1 MWQQLSLRTR
11 LNLLFALVLVVG
23 LAANIGRLVLEAG
36 PRIQAEDDS
45 VLRLAREFVDASISD
60 LKGSAD
66 PEAKLTTI
74 VDGLQKL
81 RHVSVTHERAGER
94 IVAAPGDAALGK
106 GRFDAPPEWFVSLV
120 RPEQTSVR
128 IPIAVEGKS
137 YGSLLIASH
146 PSDEIAEIWDGIVTQ
161 LEVGSAIAAALLLIT
176 MIVVSRA
183 LAPIQSLADAMTG
196 IEAGH
201 YDTRVTPTGSAEIA
215 AICAKLNHLAGTLGE
230 AVAEK
235 QRLAERI
242 VTLQDDER
250 SEIARELHDE
260 FGPYLF
266 ALRAHATSL
275 MRLADG
281 AKPDLEG
288 IRKHGSAMLEQVNA
302 LQQFNRRVLDKL
314 RPAGLSELGL
324 REALAALV
332 RFWRDAHP
340 GVVVEMQVSDAL
352 GAIGETAELTIY
364 RVVQEALTNAFRHS
378 GATQVAIAIE
388 AIPGSTRL
396 APAARVSVSDNGDG
410 LPSEHKLGLGMIGM
424 RERVMALGGTMHVA
438 STSAGVTVEA
448 IIPHSLNL

>member
-11 LNLLFALVLVVG
+11 LNLLFAVVLVIG
-23 LAANIGRLVLEAG
+23 LAANIGRLALEAG

-45 VLRLAREFVDASISD
+45 VIRLAREFVDASISD
-60 LKGSAD
+60 LKGSTD
-66 PEAKLTTI
+66 PEAKLATI

-81 RHVSVTHERAGER
+81 RHVSVTHQRDGAPAVTAPNRAAESNS
-94 IVAAPGDAALGK
+94 
-106 GRFDAPPEWFVSLV
+106 RFDAPPEWFVSMV

-137 YGSLLIASH
+137 FGNLLIASH
-146 PSDEIAEIWDGIVTQ
+146 PTDEIAEIWDGIVTQ
-161 LEVGSAIAAALLLIT
+161 LEVGSAIAVALLIVT

-230 AVAEK
+230 AVADK

-242 VTLQDDER
+242 VSLQDDER

-281 AKPDLEG
+281 AKPDLDG
-288 IRKHGSAMLEQVNA
+288 IRKHGNAMLEQVNA

-324 REALAALV
+324 NEALAALV

-340 GVVVEMQVSDAL
+340 GVAVEMQISPAL
-352 GAIGETAELTIY
+352 GAINETAELTIY

-378 GATQVAIAIE
+378 GATHVDIAIE
-388 AIPGSTRL
+388 ARPGSARM
-396 APAARVSVSDNGDG
+396 APAVRVSISDNGDG

-424 RERVMALGGTMHVA
+424 RERVMALGGTMNVA
-438 STSAGVTVEA
+438 STSAGVTVA
-448 IIPHSLNL
+448 AVVPNSLNL